1 MSDNAKASD
10 SAAHALARHF
20 DQQRGGQPSFQRAQ
34 PGPSS
39 FRANSAGGHQ
49 GNQQFID
56 NQMSNMSLSDENTQ
70 TGLLSAN
77 LPQDFFRPM
86 HSPPQGRSQGRSQ
99 GHSAA
104 VARFSAA
111 ADEAALV
118 EARQNS
124 AFTQQPT
131 FPTADQGAMAP
142 YGHQQQMNAQR
153 SNAYNMQYGAAPR
166 IHPAYRYPGYQPWD
180 HPEIPIS
187 QEAAAWEHGFEEAM
201 ADWMNEQCD
210 AEKAEY
216 AEAAKVSDQADAYDD
231 AEAAEVR
238 AIAARADADDA
249 AARAGLSTGG
259 TELSQTA
266 QMLVNAVERDESE
279 KFQKSN
285 FLQLMRRIAAQ
296 EVVLEGNALVD
307 ATTEDPTTPRPRDK
321 GKGKAN
327 YTGGKRD

>member
-20 DQQRGGQPSFQRAQ
+20 DQQRGGRVNFQRAQ
-34 PGPSS
+34 PGPST

-56 NQMSNMSLSDENTQ
+56 NQMSNMSLSDENKQ

-77 LPQDFFRPM
+77 IPQDFFRPM
-86 HSPPQGRSQGRSQ
+86 HSPPQG
-99 GHSAA
+99 HSAA
-104 VARFSAA
+104 VARFNAA

-131 FPTADQGAMAP
+131 FPASDQGAMTSGMAP

-153 SNAYNMQYGAAPR
+153 FNNMQHGVGHR
-166 IHPAYRYPGYQPWD
+166 LHPAYRPPGYQPWD
-180 HPEIPIS
+180 QPEIPIS
-187 QEAAAWEHGFEEAM
+187 QEAAAWELGFEEAM
-201 ADWMNEQCD
+201 ADWMDKQCD
-210 AEKAEY
+210 VEKDEY
-216 AEAAKVSDQADAYDD
+216 VEAAKVADQWDAYHDAAV
-231 AEAAEVR
+231 AEAR
-238 AIAARADADDA
+238 AVAARADADEA
-249 AARAGLSTGG
+249 AAAAGLSAPG

-296 EVVLEGNALVD
+296 EVVLEGNSLVE

-327 YTGGKRD
+327 YTAGKRD

>member
-1 MSDNAKASD
+1 
-10 SAAHALARHF
+10 
-20 DQQRGGQPSFQRAQ
+20 
-34 PGPSS
+34 
-39 FRANSAGGHQ
+39 
-49 GNQQFID
+49 
-56 NQMSNMSLSDENTQ
+56 MSNMSLSDENTQ

-86 HSPPQGRSQGRSQ
+86 HSPPQGRSQ

-187 QEAAAWEHGFEEAM
+187 QGMSFTRTSHLFFVYNLSPPRL
-201 ADWMNEQCD
+201 MNF
-210 AEKAEY
+210 
-216 AEAAKVSDQADAYDD
+216 VSRFDQ
-231 AEAAEVR
+231 
-238 AIAARADADDA
+238 
-249 AARAGLSTGG
+249 LT
-259 TELSQTA
+259 L
-266 QMLVNAVERDESE
+266 
-279 KFQKSN
+279 
-285 FLQLMRRIAAQ
+285 
-296 EVVLEGNALVD
+296 
-307 ATTEDPTTPRPRDK
+307 
-321 GKGKAN
+321 
-327 YTGGKRD
+327 